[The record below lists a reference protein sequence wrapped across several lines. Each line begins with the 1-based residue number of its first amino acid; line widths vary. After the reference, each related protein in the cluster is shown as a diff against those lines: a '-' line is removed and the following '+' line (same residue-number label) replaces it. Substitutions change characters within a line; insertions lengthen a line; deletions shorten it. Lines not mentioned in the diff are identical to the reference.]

1 MSSPTTVD
9 SQEVRELAPGEI
21 VKMSAWLGQSLYGA
35 TIASVV
41 GITQTSGES
50 TLIMPTTLSARGA
63 INTSGAVTVDG
74 VERPINTVIQYVV
87 TVPSNAALGDYVV
100 TVTYTTSVGDT
111 KKFRCRLRIV

>member
-50 TLIMPTTLSARGA
+50 TLTFGAGA

-74 VERPINTVIQYVV
+74 VERPINTVIQFVV
-87 TVPSNAALGDYVV
+87 TVPSDAELGDYVV
-100 TVTYTTSVGDT
+100 TVTYTTSGGDT